1 MLLAYGD
8 FRHPLG
14 QPAIVISRRTR
25 FSDAGTPLAVVE
37 RWEINGLLQA
47 ASPAEMSERI
57 DALEAAYA
65 SGGQDLVLYLPDGS
79 TASSHRLVNSQTLG
93 GVRVVRPPNY
103 PQGRGSEYA
112 TIRTFTVALEAELP
126 VLPLDTA
133 LVSYR
138 ETLEFRGGGPRFGHL
153 EPLVGLPIKQ
163 VLRRH
168 TIFRAT
174 QRGEAVGWVA
184 YPTPPLALWPAA
196 LVESGTL
203 RATSPRRRGSG
214 EALAYTDF
222 PITWSY
228 QFESALPLYGTPN
241 VWG

>member
-1 MLLAYGD
+1 MFLAYGD
-8 FRHPLG
+8 YRHPLG
-14 QPAIVISRRTR
+14 QPAIVISRRTL
-25 FSDAGTPLAVVE
+25 FSAANTPLAVVE

-47 ASPAEMSERI
+47 GSAAEMSEQI
-57 DALEAAYA
+57 DALEAAYS
-65 SGGQDLVLYLPDGS
+65 SGGHDLLLYLPDGS
-79 TASSHRLVNSQTLG
+79 TASSHRLLNAQTLG
-93 GVRVVRPPNY
+93 GVRVVRPPSY
-103 PQGRGSEYA
+103 PQGRGAEYA
-112 TIRTFTVALEAELP
+112 TIRTFSVALEAELP
-126 VLPLDTA
+126 LLPLDTA

-153 EPLVGLPIKQ
+153 EPLIGLPIKQ

-184 YPTPPLALWPAA
+184 YPTPPSPLWPAA

-203 RATSPRRRGSG
+203 HAASPRRRGSG

-241 VWG
+241 VWR